1 MKANELFKDKNK
13 LLMGIP
19 VILGLL
25 FIYVFFIHA
34 GQPEE
39 TQQKEDASAFFEPTA
54 QESEKAA
61 QESEKAGDKLEAY
74 KRDELE
80 KQEEERIRKESDV
93 KGSDFYFDLHNREE
107 QYDKQKL
114 ERIRRMQGDPY
125 SEVMSGYGGG
135 RQGRFAQQL
144 DQQLDGLEDEE
155 ALNEIIREAR
165 KNARIRKDLDESE
178 RYRKRQG
185 RFAQQLDQQLDG
197 LEDEEALNEIIR
209 EARKNARIR
218 KDLDES
224 ERYRKEMY
232 KRILQY
238 DEDKKKKSA
247 AQPSSPL
254 LDSLEESKPIYVAEN
269 GKRMRKQQTAV
280 PV

>member
-1 MKANELFKDKNK
+1 MKASDLLKDKNK

-19 VILGLL
+19 IILGML

-34 GQPEE
+34 GQSEE
-39 TQQKEDASAFFEPTA
+39 TQQKEDASAFFEPT
-54 QESEKAA
+54 A

-107 QYDKQKL
+107 EYDERKL

-165 KNARIRKDLDESE
+165 KNARSARTWTNRSVTARRCISASSNTMMT
-178 RYRKRQG
+178 RKR
-185 RFAQQLDQQLDG
+185 
-197 LEDEEALNEIIR
+197 
-209 EARKNARIR
+209 RKPRNRPAPCWTAWR
-218 KDLDES
+218 KAS
-224 ERYRKEMY
+224 
-232 KRILQY
+232 
-238 DEDKKKKSA
+238 
-247 AQPSSPL
+247 PSMWRRT
-254 LDSLEESKPIYVAEN
+254 EN
-269 GKRMRKQQTAV
+269 GCGSSRPPCR
-280 PV
+280 